1 MPEWAAKIHMC
12 VRALLNEGETR
23 KTTKGEEGKEG
34 KRKGKDS
41 ISGAEEG
48 GSFESDTV
56 HRLCLMIAL
65 RWSASR
71 RKPASLPLILSFG
84 FGRGGGGGL
93 AWRRLLV
100 FGAGLRFP
108 IAVYPF
114 SYDWSP
120 PIPPLVRHAEM
131 R

>member
-48 GSFESDTV
+48 GGEDLLKAILFTV
-56 HRLCLMIAL
+56 CA
-65 RWSASR
+65 
-71 RKPASLPLILSFG
+71 
-84 FGRGGGGGL
+84 
-93 AWRRLLV
+93 
-100 FGAGLRFP
+100 
-108 IAVYPF
+108 
-114 SYDWSP
+114 
-120 PIPPLVRHAEM
+120 
-131 R
+131 